1 MIRYGVLL
9 VAIALESP
17 AALALDSFAHQP
29 PGSGRVASAPPREC
43 EIRLRAWCIV
53 QENSVISDTG
63 RWAETDADHTWKI
76 HHRDQPQSNLVILE
90 PRGCRTALAD
100 TVEPIRFTHGLVW
113 EAATWD
119 EMRVRLKKD
128 GSCDLTLRV
137 PVATG
142 DPLEWPFSTGRV
154 LLVACKDD
162 ACTTNQ
168 PTIAD
173 VTDRYLAQRVDKH

>member
-1 MIRYGVLL
+1 MIRHAILF
-9 VAIALESP
+9 VAIALQSQ
-17 AALALDSFAHQP
+17 AGSARDSISHNGTHA
-29 PGSGRVASAPPREC
+29 VSAPPREC
-43 EIRLRAWCIV
+43 EIRLRAWCII

-63 RWAETDADHTWKI
+63 RYAETDADHTWKI

-90 PRGCRTALAD
+90 PRGCRAALAD
-100 TVEPIRFTHGLVW
+100 TVEAVGYAHGLVW
-113 EAATWD
+113 EGAAWD
-119 EMRVRLKKD
+119 EMRLRLRKD

-162 ACTTNQ
+162 ACVPNQ

-173 VTDRYLAQRVDKH
+173 MTDKFRVQRAEDR